1 MNLWLILIGMG
12 LVTFAVRLTFILLIG
27 RIDVPDKL
35 LGMLRF
41 VPPAVLGAI
50 IFLEVLRPGG
60 VLALSPLEN
69 IRLISAALAVIVAW
83 RTKKILPTI
92 AVGMISLWVLQAVMG

>member
-12 LVTFAVRLTFILLIG
+12 LVTFAARLTFILLIG

-35 LGMLRF
+35 RGVLRF
-41 VPPAVLGAI
+41 VPPAVFGTI
-50 IFLEVLRPGG
+50 ISLEVLRPGG
-60 VLALSPLEN
+60 VLTLSPLEN
-69 IRLISAALAVIVAW
+69 IRLISAALAVIAAW

-92 AVGMISLWVLQAVMG
+92 AVGMISLWVLQAVIG